1 MRERVASDY
10 YGILGVARDASPEE
24 IKRAYRRLA
33 RELHPDVNPDPVT
46 QDKFKEVTSAY
57 EVLSDPEKRRMFDL
71 GGDPLSASGG
81 QPGFGN
87 FGFGDI
93 MDAFF
98 GQQTR
103 GPRSRIR
110 RGQDALIR
118 IRLDLADAVH
128 GVAREIAVDTA
139 VACPTCHGAGTA
151 DDSAPSTCPM
161 CHGRGDIQQVQ
172 KSFLGQVMTTRPCPQ
187 CQGFGTVITHP
198 CPECSADGRVRTR
211 RTLAVQV
218 PPGVDTGTR
227 IQLTG
232 EGEIGPGAGPA
243 GDLFVEIVVVP
254 HPIYHREG
262 DDLHCSLTLPMT
274 AAALGT
280 NVDLETFDG
289 TETIDVKPGS
299 QPGETITLRGKGV
312 PRLRGGGRGHLL
324 VHLDVQTPTKLDARQ
339 EELLRELS
347 KLRSEEHPVVATG
360 HEPVGFFS
368 KVRDAFNGR

>member
-1 MRERVASDY
+1 
-10 YGILGVARDASPEE
+10 
-24 IKRAYRRLA
+24 
-33 RELHPDVNPDPVT
+33 
-46 QDKFKEVTSAY
+46 
-57 EVLSDPEKRRMFDL
+57 
-71 GGDPLSASGG
+71 
-81 QPGFGN
+81 
-87 FGFGDI
+87 
-93 MDAFF
+93 
-98 GQQTR
+98 
-103 GPRSRIR
+103 
-110 RGQDALIR
+110 
-118 IRLDLADAVH
+118 
-128 GVAREIAVDTA
+128 
-139 VACPTCHGAGTA
+139 
-151 DDSAPSTCPM
+151 
-161 CHGRGDIQQVQ
+161 
-172 KSFLGQVMTTRPCPQ
+172 MTTRPCPQ

-211 RTLAVQV
+211 RTLTVQV

-324 VHLDVQTPTKLDARQ
+324 VHLDVQTPMKLDARQ

-368 KVRDAFNGR
+368 RVRDAFNGR